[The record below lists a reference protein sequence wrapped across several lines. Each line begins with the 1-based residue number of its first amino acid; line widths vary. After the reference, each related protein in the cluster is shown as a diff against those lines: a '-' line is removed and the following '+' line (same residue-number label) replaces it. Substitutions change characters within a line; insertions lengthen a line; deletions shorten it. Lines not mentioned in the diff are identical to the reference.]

1 MVNSAVSGIFSKME
15 MLNNRLVFVYNR
27 EIQNNNAGSSSNTT
41 YKMDIMSGLLT
52 WDQVPISEFL

>member
-15 MLNNRLVFVYNR
+15 MLNNLLVFVYNR
-27 EIQNNNAGSSSNTT
+27 EIRNNNAGSSSNTT